1 MTDASSLCR
10 SWYLG
15 PKMWIQCKDD
25 YALCIECFFFGNQK
39 RVAKWL
45 MVIFVPPIMHNYRL
59 CTIKITKYDV
69 LEANDSANDIQVN
82 DPQHGLEANT

>member
-1 MTDASSLCR
+1 M
-10 SWYLG
+10 G
-15 PKMWIQCKDD
+15 GG
-25 YALCIECFFFGNQK
+25 FGNQT